1 MARVTSQGPVVSAP
15 RSSATV
21 LLLRDDPFEVL
32 LVSRAAR
39 GAFASA
45 LVFPGGAIDPGD
57 HDPAWRGAASGF
69 DDLAEDERAL
79 RIGAIREVW
88 EETGILLADGPAVS
102 PAPARAGQE
111 FREAVAEAGVRI
123 RLDALAHFGHWI
135 TPVVEPRRFDT
146 HFFLAAVSRDV
157 VAVPDGAETLTAEWM
172 SPARAVELA
181 RSGERPIIFP
191 TMVNLARLAESSNSA
206 EALAAARARPRY
218 TVQPEIALEPDGA
231 RRVTILAESG
241 YPVTEWREFR

>member
-1 MARVTSQGPVVSAP
+1 MVSAP

-57 HDPAWRGAASGF
+57 HDPGWRELATDF
-69 DDLAEDERAL
+69 DEVTSDERAV

-88 EETGILLADGPAVS
+88 EETGILLADDQAVGT
-102 PAPARAGQE
+102 APARAGQE
-111 FREAVAEAGVRI
+111 FREAVTEAGVRI